1 MTMKETLQILSVLR
15 MAYPGYYA
23 KLTESDAVSMAKLW
37 SRMFADDPYQEVDAA
52 VQKLICSES
61 EFPPNIGQVKKAVA
75 MLKTDSDS
83 AISAW
88 NQVKKSMRFSGTVEL
103 FNALPELTRKVV
115 GSPSQLREWALMDPS
130 QINTVVQSNFLKSYK
145 EIEGNF
151 RAQEALPA
159 STQNLIELIRKG
171 MSIADGKKDE
181 LETKAEPGAVRQ
193 ITATGNNT
201 SVASA

>member
-1 MTMKETLQILSVLR
+1 MKETLQILSVLR

-23 KLTESDAVSMAKLW
+23 KLSESDAVSMAKLW
-37 SRMFADDPYQEVDAA
+37 SRMFADDLYQEVDAA
-52 VQKLICSES
+52 VQILICSES
-61 EFPPNIGQVKKAVA
+61 EFPPNIGQVKKQIAS
-75 MLKTDSDS
+75 MKTDTDS

-88 NQVKKSMRFSGTVEL
+88 NQVKSAMKFTNCVQN
-103 FNALPELTRKVV
+103 FNALPELSRRVV
-115 GSPSQLREWALMDPS
+115 GSPNQLKEWALMDPA
-130 QINTVVQSNFLKSYK
+130 QINTIVQSNFLKSYK

-171 MSIADGKKDE
+171 MTLADGKKDE

-193 ITATGNNT
+193 LAG
-201 SVASA
+201 A